1 MSANPLHQRLATAS
15 KTWLKLMAEP
25 YRPRQA
31 ITAISTCA
39 QTQCNHSSCRP
50 QPPPESQNTR
60 LHELE
65 TARDDLTR
73 KVAEL
78 QTLRDE
84 ADKALVDATM
94 AGKEAKKEWEET
106 VEALRQ
112 QIERLIEDRRSR
124 EREIEELKRTEI
136 ELRREM
142 DEREKK

>member
-1 MSANPLHQRLATAS
+1 
-15 KTWLKLMAEP
+15 
-25 YRPRQA
+25 
-31 ITAISTCA
+31 
-39 QTQCNHSSCRP
+39 
-50 QPPPESQNTR
+50 
-60 LHELE
+60 
-65 TARDDLTR
+65 
-73 KVAEL
+73 
-78 QTLRDE
+78 
-84 ADKALVDATM
+84 M